1 VQLIR
6 RMKLKLLR
14 IFALAGL
21 FPLFAIRQPFAHWF
35 QHAGLQSSE
44 KLELH
49 NVKAEPVTYL
59 GHEAIRITDTG
70 APDLGDAGR
79 LAVIGGSS
87 FQDGTIEVDLTGDTV
102 PDARPEYRGFVG
114 ISFRVSSDRS
124 HFETFYLRPK
134 NGRSDDQVQR
144 NHSAQYISLPGFPWQ
159 KLRSESPGKYESYV
173 DLVPGKWI
181 QVKIQVSGTSARLY
195 VNGAE
200 QPTLIVNDLKQPPEQ
215 GAIALWV
222 GPGTIANFSD
232 LKVTR

>member
-35 QHAGLQSSE
+35 QPAGLQSSE

-49 NVKAEPVTYL
+49 NVKTEPVTYL

-134 NGRSDDQVQR
+134 NGRSDDQVRR

-200 QPTLIVNDLKQPPEQ
+200 QPTLIVSDLKQPPVQ
-215 GAIALWV
+215 GAMALWV